1 MIEQQAVELVSQ
13 RMRALFDVRKILL
26 FGSRARGGSKPD
38 SDYDVLVIADT
49 DVPFLERQGLAR
61 MALGPRDF
69 AIDLLIYT
77 PSEAAKAAAILG
89 SAIYWAER
97 EGRVVYAK

>member
-1 MIEQQAVELVSQ
+1 MNEQEAVELVSQ
-13 RMRALFDVRKILL
+13 RMRELFDVRRILL
-26 FGSRARGGSKPD
+26 FGSRARGGAKPD

-49 DVPFLERQGLAR
+49 DVPFIERQGMGLLAIG
-61 MALGPRDF
+61 ARDF

-77 PSEAAKAAAILG
+77 PSEAEKAASIPG
-89 SAIYWAER
+89 SALYWAER